1 MNCYKIGKNKNGK
14 FHHSHAQL
22 IPEISWKGFYI
33 SSMKY
38 VYLINDKHAHQSGLS
53 FFNLERIFSNT
64 KEFGK
69 KYEDLTMWLQF
80 AQVGICSSI
89 DYGSK
94 IERIAYLKSYSE
106 IVLIPI
112 LHLN

>member
-1 MNCYKIGKNKNGK
+1 
-14 FHHSHAQL
+14 
-22 IPEISWKGFYI
+22 
-33 SSMKY
+33 
-38 VYLINDKHAHQSGLS
+38 LS
-53 FFNLERIFSNT
+53 FFDLARIFDDT

-69 KYEDLTMWLQF
+69 KYQDLTMWLQF
-80 AQVGICSSI
+80 AQVGICSAI

-106 IVLIPI
+106 IVLIPT